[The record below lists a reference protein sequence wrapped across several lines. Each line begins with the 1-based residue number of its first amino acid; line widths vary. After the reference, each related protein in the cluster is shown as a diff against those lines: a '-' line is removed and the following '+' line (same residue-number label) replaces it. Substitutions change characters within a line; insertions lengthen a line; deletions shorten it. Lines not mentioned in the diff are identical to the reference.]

1 MRVIYNEK
9 IGFFKV
15 HQKNQQQALQN
26 LQNNN

>member
-15 HQKNQQQALQN
+15 HQKNQQALQN